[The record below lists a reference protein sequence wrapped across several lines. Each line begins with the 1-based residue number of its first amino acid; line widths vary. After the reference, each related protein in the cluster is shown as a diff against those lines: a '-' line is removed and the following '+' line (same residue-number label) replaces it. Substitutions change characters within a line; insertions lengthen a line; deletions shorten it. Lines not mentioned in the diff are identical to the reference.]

1 MKTRGLRTLI
11 LLALIPLLSGC
22 VYLRL
27 NKLRLQMADFQ
38 KYAVFLDDP
47 GPGLMLKEPVL
58 LPGDLNWLTG
68 LEPSKKEGDK
78 DRSILSYEL
87 VKRPAK
93 NTNEKASDLRS
104 EALFMFANDK
114 LARVQLP
121 EQYNAILN
129 GHVIAQ
135 LMKRADKAEINQ
147 GSKAARW
154 KVEDSSI
161 LPGMNQIRRAL
172 GHPSKLQTKDGE
184 IILTYWYDLVGTD
197 KPGPEVTAVFAYD
210 LGDYSFMWGTGDV
223 GKIHVR
229 NQNDGTGNYQLKLWR
244 K

>member
-1 MKTRGLRTLI
+1 MKSRVLRTAV

-27 NKLRLQMADFQ
+27 NKLRIQMADFQ

-47 GPGLMLKEPVL
+47 GPGMMLKEPVL
-58 LPGDLNWLTG
+58 LPGDLAWLTG
-68 LEPSKKEGDK
+68 LSPSTKEGGAE
-78 DRSILSYEL
+78 RSILSYKL
-87 VKRPAK
+87 VKRAAK
-93 NTNEKASDLRS
+93 NSGEKPAALRS

-121 EQYNAILN
+121 PQYNAILN
-129 GHVIAQ
+129 GRVIAQ

-147 GSKAARW
+147 GSKQAAW
-154 KVEDSSI
+154 AVEDSSI

-172 GHPSKLQTKDGE
+172 GHPSKLETKDGE

-197 KPGPEVTAVFAYD
+197 KAGPEVTAVFAYD
-210 LGDYSFMWGTGDV
+210 MTDYSFMWGTGDV
-223 GKIHVR
+223 GKVHVR
-229 NQNDGTGNYQLKLWR
+229 NQNDGAGNYRLKLWR